1 MNSILSG
8 SSGHY
13 STIAVHRFK
22 IMKRREDRI
31 ATPHSKGK
39 CKGEGKGE
47 GKSKGKDKDKGTS
60 TVLRTVASC
69 ADLRFS
75 RQTARRWPQITS
87 FINDRRSTQCRS
99 QILLLSAA
107 TTSIYW
113 SSRLDRSDQLQQSA
127 AMFSCNIRLFWV
139 AVYVETLQY
148 SLEFVNKI
156 LTFAA
161 LQRQL
166 FQRKETEAKIL
177 LRVYYV
183 K

>member
-1 MNSILSG
+1 
-8 SSGHY
+8 
-13 STIAVHRFK
+13 
-22 IMKRREDRI
+22 
-31 ATPHSKGK
+31 
-39 CKGEGKGE
+39 
-47 GKSKGKDKDKGTS
+47 
-60 TVLRTVASC
+60 
-69 ADLRFS
+69 
-75 RQTARRWPQITS
+75 
-87 FINDRRSTQCRS
+87 
-99 QILLLSAA
+99 
-107 TTSIYW
+107 
-113 SSRLDRSDQLQQSA
+113 
-127 AMFSCNIRLFWV
+127 MFSCNIRLFWV